1 MPQTPESLFEPT
13 EALPATPFRQPPAP
27 PGRAAFGPPP
37 LPPRRSSPFTRTLTA
52 RTILAT
58 CLAAL
63 ISVLVTA
70 LIAFPLALR
79 EGDAQARASLH
90 DKASLAVAAL
100 ETPSARPEAVARR
113 LRLQSIDIFL
123 IHNGTADHPG
133 LPASVIADV
142 ASGQTVTNKSA
153 TVNGRKVFVEGSPL
167 PDGTIGGP
175 KSAGDGVVLVQTKA
189 AAIGGSI
196 IARLVLALLAGLVA
210 GGLAGA
216 LLARRLARPIRNAA
230 LVAGR
235 LSAGDRNVRL
245 RPEPPAE
252 AEDLAYA
259 LNNLAAALAVSEGRQ
274 RDFLLS
280 ISHELRTPLT
290 SLKGYAEALADGVV
304 GSDGARQ
311 AGQTMLVEAGNLERL
326 VTDLLSLAR
335 LEAAEFPIET
345 VPVELL
351 TLANDVVEAWSGRW
365 AANGLV
371 LRTELPQVPVIVY
384 TDPGRLRQVI
394 DGLLENALRVVP
406 AGAPIVL
413 AVRGPGPATPHYGF
427 IEVRDG
433 GPGFTDADLAVVFE
447 RGALYER
454 YRGIRKVGSGLGLAL
469 AAGLVRRLGG
479 GIEAGHAPEGGA
491 RFTVGMPVTHRPS

>member
-1 MPQTPESLFEPT
+1 
-13 EALPATPFRQPPAP
+13 
-27 PGRAAFGPPP
+27 
-37 LPPRRSSPFTRTLTA
+37 
-52 RTILAT
+52 
-58 CLAAL
+58 
-63 ISVLVTA
+63 VLVTA
-70 LIAFPLALR
+70 VVAFPLALR
-79 EGDAQARASLH
+79 ATDAEARVSLQ
-90 DKASLAVAAL
+90 DKASLVAVALAS
-100 ETPSARPEAVARR
+100 PSVRPEPLARR
-113 LRLQSIDIFL
+113 LRLQGIDVFL
-123 IHNGTADHPG
+123 IRNGVPDHAG
-133 LPASVIADV
+133 LPDTVVGDIADGD
-142 ASGQTVTNKSA
+142 SVT
-153 TVNGRKVFVEGSPL
+153 TTGRVGGRNVLIQGAPL
-167 PDGTIGGP
+167 PDGSI
-175 KSAGDGVVLVQTKA
+175 AGARSTRDGYVLTQTKA

-196 IARLVLALLAGLVA
+196 AARLITALLAGLVA

-230 LVAGR
+230 LVAAR
-235 LSAGDRNVRL
+235 LSAGDRSVRL

-259 LNNLAAALAVSEGRQ
+259 LNNLAAALTVSEGRQ

-290 SLKGYAEALADGVV
+290 SLKGYAEALSDGVV
-304 GSDGARQ
+304 GPDGVRK

-326 VTDLLSLAR
+326 VTDLLALAR
-335 LEAAEFPIET
+335 LEAAEFPVNS

-351 TLANDVVEAWSGRW
+351 QLANDVVEAWASRW
-365 AANGLV
+365 ASNGLV
-371 LRTELPQVPVIVY
+371 LRTELPRVPVIVY

-413 AVRGPGPATPHYGF
+413 AVRGASPQAPDFGF

-479 GIEAGHAPEGGA
+479 TIEAGHAPEGGA
-491 RFTVGMPVTHRPS
+491 RFTVAMPTLAASRR